1 MPPTEYQAL
10 TEQLDAIRNSLHS
23 LTHGNGRQGV
33 NGLLDDFYGPRG
45 RERPGLLARVVVI
58 EAEVHELKMQR
69 RETRFLQRGIAVGV
83 GLVALDIVFGLDLT
97 GVLAKLFGA
106 G

>member
-1 MPPTEYQAL
+1 MPPTEYEAL
-10 TEQLDAIRNSLHS
+10 QEQLEAIRASLHT

-45 RERPGLLARVVVI
+45 RERPGLLARVVIV
-58 EAEVHELKMQR
+58 ETEVQELKTQR
-69 RETRFLQRGIAVGV
+69 RETRWLQRGVAIGV
-83 GLVALDIVFGLDLT
+83 GLVALDTVFGFDLT
-97 GVLAKLFGA
+97 GVLAAIFGV

>member
-10 TEQLDAIRNSLHS
+10 QEQLEAIRASLHA

-58 EAEVHELKMQR
+58 ETEVQELKMQR